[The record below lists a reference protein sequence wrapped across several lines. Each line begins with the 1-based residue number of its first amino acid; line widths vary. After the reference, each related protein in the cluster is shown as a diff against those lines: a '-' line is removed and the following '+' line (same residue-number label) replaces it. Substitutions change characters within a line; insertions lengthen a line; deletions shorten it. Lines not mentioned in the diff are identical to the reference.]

1 MEMASV
7 SALPASA
14 GGSKDYYQVLRL
26 HPDAAPQVVEQ
37 AYWALARRYSAAL
50 RTDPAAEQD
59 LEELNEAYRV
69 LGSPALRK
77 EYDQQRRGGTQAG
90 TEGKSRPRRVLPSI
104 VALAEERARWRQKEA
119 GESRALPSLPFALP
133 DFDAIWWRTALVIL
147 VLGAV
152 ALMAGADLGPVIALI
167 VIGLAF
173 AVVPL
178 AVKQSAARPKEE
190 SPRMMRRLARPTNLG
205 RALIPAKSPSLRRLV
220 YQIYSECPHLA
231 PADARATVR
240 YALLTQRFL
249 KGEEKL
255 RELETG
261 HPSDGAHLLAAEQR
275 ALAAELREHEA
286 ALGIISTARPASD
299 ANAAEHD
306 PTAPA
311 AHVAAEDE

>member
-7 SALPASA
+7 SALPAQA

-37 AYWALARRYSAAL
+37 AYWALARRYSTAL
-50 RTDPAAEQD
+50 RTDPAAKWD

-69 LGSPALRK
+69 LGSPALRR
-77 EYDQQRRGGTQAG
+77 EYDRQRNGPGEPAGGAAKQ
-90 TEGKSRPRRVLPSI
+90 KRVLPSI
-104 VALAEERARWRQKEA
+104 VALAEERARWRQQDTSQ
-119 GESRALPSLPFALP
+119 SRSLPSLPFSLP
-133 DFDAIWWRTALVIL
+133 DFDAIWWRTALVIF

-178 AVKQSAARPKEE
+178 AVKQSAGRPKEQA
-190 SPRMMRRLARPTNLG
+190 PRMLRRLARPANLG

-231 PADARATVR
+231 PSDARATVR

-249 KGEEKL
+249 KGEEQL
-255 RELETG
+255 RELEAG
-261 HPSDGAHLLAAEQR
+261 PPSDAARQLAAEQR

-286 ALGIISTARPASD
+286 ALAIVSAARSSGEP
-299 ANAAEHD
+299 NAADHD

-311 AHVAAEDE
+311 TPVAPETD